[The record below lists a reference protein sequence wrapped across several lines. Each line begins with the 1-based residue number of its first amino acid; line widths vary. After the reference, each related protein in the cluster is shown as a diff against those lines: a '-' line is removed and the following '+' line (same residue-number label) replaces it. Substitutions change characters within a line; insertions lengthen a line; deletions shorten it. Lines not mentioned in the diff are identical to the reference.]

1 MIYIFSLT
9 TETRLITGIYSYI
22 PTSLLTKEKTIP
34 QSNFLFFF
42 PKPRSSKQKRIFPT
56 GWFKSKYFFSLRIEL
71 QKPSLAKTTSNRKK
85 MDPKSF
91 ENGLEPRLDV
101 FQNAQNSPFFSKL
114 PAELRNLIYIMI
126 FKRTH
131 YGKDVPRGLSP
142 SALRTCR
149 QFYSEAVGFL
159 YACNRHMISVDP
171 DMAIYH
177 AVPRIPSQFIS
188 SRNIGMI
195 QRLELVLLLQEEGQ
209 SCRISMKDIT
219 SAEAN
224 LRGICLAVSSSGAV
238 LSNLTVRVGNGAM
251 LSPKAAFELLDT
263 LKELRVSG
271 SARVLGME
279 KCEWEE
285 TKELVQDIKHEM
297 LAPDVVDGDG
307 RSQLT
312 IRCMCQDLWDY
323 LNLCTEHVEDWPK
336 DSAND
341 DEKAAAL
348 EELDHAFEVRA
359 GGLRGEM
366 HFPFGSKPME
376 EIRTALWSIEAIYAK
391 IDQKRFKE
399 YHRAATSARER
410 LYMRKAFRDMVPHEV
425 PDVYAFD

>member
-1 MIYIFSLT
+1 
-9 TETRLITGIYSYI
+9 
-22 PTSLLTKEKTIP
+22 
-34 QSNFLFFF
+34 
-42 PKPRSSKQKRIFPT
+42 
-56 GWFKSKYFFSLRIEL
+56 
-71 QKPSLAKTTSNRKK
+71 

-101 FQNAQNSPFFSKL
+101 FKNAQMSPFFKKL
-114 PAELRNLIYIMI
+114 PAELRNLIYVMI
-126 FKRTH
+126 FKRSR
-131 YGKDVPRGLSP
+131 YEKDAPRGLSP

-149 QFYSEAVGFL
+149 QFYSEAAGFL
-159 YACNRHMISVDP
+159 YACNKHTISVDP

-209 SCRISMKDIT
+209 SGRISMKNIT

-224 LRGICLAVSSSGAV
+224 LRGICLALSSSGAV
-238 LSNLTVRVGNGAM
+238 LRDLTVRVGNGVM

-285 TKELVQDIKHEM
+285 TRELVQDIKDEM

-323 LNLCTEHVEDWPK
+323 LNLCTEHVEDWPE
-336 DSAND
+336 DSATD
-341 DEKAAAL
+341 DEKATAL
-348 EELDHAFEVRA
+348 EELNHAFKVR

-366 HFPFGSKPME
+366 HFPPGSKPME
-376 EIRTALWSIEAIYAK
+376 VMRTALWSIEALYTK
-391 IDQKRFKE
+391 IDQKRFEE
-399 YHRAATSARER
+399 YHKAATTARER
-410 LYMRKAFRDMVPHEV
+410 LYMRKAFREMVPHEV